1 MEDTLEDIIKFI
13 IDYIQD
19 NWLDEDIFLIYKNST
34 KINGLPII
42 IWNNLIHLDILILE
56 KFPSCDK
63 EYIRNLTHFY
73 LISLISYTSTHEN
86 YSINDILLFTT
97 NFLNTSLEL
106 QDALKVEY
114 TK

>member
-1 MEDTLEDIIKFI
+1 MDVEDIIKFI

-34 KINGLPII
+34 KIYNLPII

-73 LISLISYTSTHEN
+73 LISLTSYTSTHIN
-86 YSINDILLFTT
+86 YSRNDILLFTT

-106 QDALKVEY
+106 QNIFKAGY